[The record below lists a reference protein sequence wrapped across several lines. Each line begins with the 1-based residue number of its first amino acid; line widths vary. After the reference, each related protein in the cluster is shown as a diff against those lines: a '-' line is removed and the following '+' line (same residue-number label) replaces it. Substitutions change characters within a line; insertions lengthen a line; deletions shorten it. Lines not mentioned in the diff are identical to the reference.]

1 MSAVSGKNVLGE
13 FKAKVPS
20 EKLDDA
26 LLQPL
31 RSRLDLPKSRW
42 FKTVL
47 LVALTPMSLSTMMA
61 QLGPGTLCWNRA
73 PGTVRLEGGH

>member
-26 LLQPL
+26 AKASTTPTSQVETG
-31 RSRLDLPKSRW
+31 SPK
-42 FKTVL
+42 K
-47 LVALTPMSLSTMMA
+47 
-61 QLGPGTLCWNRA
+61 
-73 PGTVRLEGGH
+73 